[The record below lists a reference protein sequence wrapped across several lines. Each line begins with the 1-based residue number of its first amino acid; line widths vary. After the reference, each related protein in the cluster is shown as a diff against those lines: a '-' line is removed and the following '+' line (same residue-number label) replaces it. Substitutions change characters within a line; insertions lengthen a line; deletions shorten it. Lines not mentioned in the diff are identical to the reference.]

1 MQRRSPIFQVFSNQ
15 RGRVIELK
23 TFFLFFFIIRA
34 TFGSIHRSRYKRNN
48 GLRGNVGAPYVVGR
62 RGFRIPRDATKR
74 QPPRY
79 VQQETSNKNLI
90 ERSTNSRRNV
100 SCKRCTLAIL
110 RSSKKY
116 IHLDVCTRRETRLF
130 PYFTSRR
137 IFLNVIVEEK
147 KNHQSISIF
156 NEINSLSHSIYMLVR
171 IHFRKYIFYF
181 IYIIRMQR

>member
-1 MQRRSPIFQVFSNQ
+1 MQTRDCTLFAFVMQPRCNAGRRSFKYSAILETERSCNRIVRLSSFFS
-15 RGRVIELK
+15 L
-23 TFFLFFFIIRA
+23 LFVLL
-34 TFGSIHRSRYKRNN
+34 SEVSRSRYKRNN

-62 RGFRIPRDATKR
+62 RGFRIPRDATKS

-137 IFLNVIVEEK
+137 ISLNVIVEEK
-147 KNHQSISIF
+147 KNH
-156 NEINSLSHSIYMLVR
+156 
-171 IHFRKYIFYF
+171 
-181 IYIIRMQR
+181 

>member
-1 MQRRSPIFQVFSNQ
+1 MLLSEVS
-15 RGRVIELK
+15 
-23 TFFLFFFIIRA
+23 
-34 TFGSIHRSRYKRNN
+34 RSRYKRNN

-62 RGFRIPRDATKR
+62 RGFRISRDATKS

-137 IFLNVIVEEK
+137 ISLNVIVEEK
-147 KNHQSISIF
+147 KNHQSIGIF
-156 NEINSLSHSIYMLVR
+156 NEINSPVTFYIHARSYTFSKIYFLFYIYYTYAAMKNTFSATFSVLFFPSISVS
-171 IHFRKYIFYF
+171 
-181 IYIIRMQR
+181 

>member
-1 MQRRSPIFQVFSNQ
+1 MILSEVS
-15 RGRVIELK
+15 
-23 TFFLFFFIIRA
+23 
-34 TFGSIHRSRYKRNN
+34 RSRYKRNN

-62 RGFRIPRDATKR
+62 RGFRISRDATKS

-90 ERSTNSRRNV
+90 ERSTNSGRNV

-137 IFLNVIVEEK
+137 ISLNVMVEEK

-156 NEINSLSHSIYMLVR
+156 NEINSLSYTCSFV
-171 IHFRKYIFYF
+171 YIFENIFSILYILYVCSDEKHVQRNVLGAIFPKYF
-181 IYIIRMQR
+181 RFVSRD